1 MKRNKKK
8 KKYIRKFIL
17 HQKVFD
23 FVFEVV
29 SGPMDGDG
37 LVFSR
42 FDCSTCTNS
51 HCLGFFC
58 CSFYLFVKKKE
69 MAYVNC
75 NEETLTLTKCEVEAH
90 DKIYNT
96 HTV

>member
-1 MKRNKKK
+1 MKKR
-8 KKYIRKFIL
+8 
-17 HQKVFD
+17 
-23 FVFEVV
+23 
-29 SGPMDGDG
+29 
-37 LVFSR
+37 
-42 FDCSTCTNS
+42 
-51 HCLGFFC
+51 
-58 CSFYLFVKKKE
+58 E